1 MACLRNASGWM
12 LESFSLSE
20 SFELFSLEKRWMRT
34 SWIMAS
40 YNMLVSCVNC
50 RCMIGNSHLLVMNSL
65 RPVRLVLKSADESVE
80 AVLF

>member
-1 MACLRNASGWM
+1 
-12 LESFSLSE
+12 
-20 SFELFSLEKRWMRT
+20 
-34 SWIMAS
+34 
-40 YNMLVSCVNC
+40 VNC